1 MVKSKWVLVTGT
13 VQYTYSRIL
22 VTGFAFIGKVAS
34 FLLKQYDIGEGNISQ
49 LLQEITAWYFDLRKL
64 LPTINKKLQVYLLS
78 FVMIETKKGT
88 CTC

>member
-1 MVKSKWVLVTGT
+1 MHSVYCIKLHVCFSYLFNSKWVLVTGT

-49 LLQEITAWYFDLRKL
+49 LLQEVTAWYFDNVK
-64 LPTINKKLQVYLLS
+64 IASNN
-78 FVMIETKKGT
+78 
-88 CTC
+88 